1 VIPAEDVNLDN
12 LVAKCRSCNEVF
24 SFADQMQRPIKS
36 DGKRPAKLPVP
47 KPDSLR
53 IEDFGEQR
61 RIIRR
66 WFTWPILR
74 LVFFCLAWD
83 SFLIFWYFV
92 AFNVPFGGPFNWIMV
107 IFPIG
112 HVAVGVA
119 LTYSVLASLLNY
131 TTVLVDGDRLTIHHR
146 PVPWRGNRS
155 VNIGDIVQLYCD
167 QSYATSNRTTNPS
180 LTGVYNLNALL
191 PDGRKLKLL
200 SELAKD
206 QALFCEQQLEEWLG
220 IEPYPVSGELE
231 R

>member
-24 SFADQMQRPIKS
+24 SFADQMQRPIQS
-36 DGKRPAKLPVP
+36 EGKRAAKLPVP

-53 IEDFGEQR
+53 IEDLGDQR

-74 LVFFCLAWD
+74 LVFFCVAWD

-92 AFNVPFGGPFNWIMV
+92 AFNVRFGGPFNWIMV
-107 IFPIG
+107 VFPIG

-119 LTYSVLASLLNY
+119 LTYSVIASLLNS
-131 TTVLVDGDRLTIHHR
+131 TTVLVDGDRLSIRHG
-146 PVPWRGNRS
+146 PVPWSGNRS
-155 VNIGDIVQLYCD
+155 LDIADIIQLYCD
-167 QSYATSNRTTNPS
+167 DNYATSNRTTDSS
-180 LTGVYNLNALL
+180 LTWRYNLNAMLV
-191 PDGRKLKLL
+191 DGRKLKLL
-200 SELAKD
+200 SGLPKD
-206 QALFCEQQLEEWLG
+206 QALFCEQQLEEWLA